1 MMQYK
6 TKLILLCLS
15 VVVMLVLRDWLTSSM
30 ALHMAV
36 QIPMLVILGA
46 FLAQILQQRYS
57 RLKHFGQRYRYSLLL
72 FTLFTF
78 GLWMLPLLLDA
89 SLHHTE
95 IAIIKWLV
103 LPLAG
108 MSLVLSWQHLPFVL
122 RGILHLEALAT
133 LLRLGWLYLIAPQ
146 RYCVSYVLDDQTNL
160 GYVLLGYGIMYGVFL
175 AGKIMFGRHNLPLT
189 TDN

>member
-6 TKLILLCLS
+6 TKLILLTLY
-15 VVVMLVLRDWLTSSM
+15 VVAMFYFRHWLTASM
-30 ALHMAV
+30 TLHMAV
-36 QIPMLVILGA
+36 QIPMFVVLGIFLVL
-46 FLAQILQQRYS
+46 ILQQRYS
-57 RLKHFGQRYRYSLLL
+57 RLKYFGQRYRYSLLL

-78 GLWMLPLLLDA
+78 GLWMLPRLLDA
-89 SLHHTE
+89 SLHYAD
-95 IAIIKWLV
+95 IAVMKWLT

-108 MSLVLSWQHLPFVL
+108 MALVLSWQHLPFVL

-146 RYCVSYVLDDQTNL
+146 RYCVSYVLDDQTRL
-160 GYVLLGYGIMYGVFL
+160 GYVLLGYGIMYGILL
-175 AGKIMFGRHNLPLT
+175 AANIMFGRHNLQLT